1 MGQDLIV
8 VSIVAFLGALL
19 ATPVVLAILRR
30 TRIFDHPNH
39 RSSHSVPTPRGGGWG
54 LLCGFAAGLV
64 ALAWFRG
71 TALPFPWPML
81 AGALLLLVVSAT
93 DDVRG
98 LGAAFRFGAQIV
110 AIALALAGL
119 PGDALL
125 FQGWLP
131 LPLDRL
137 ATAVA
142 WLWFVNLYNFMDGID
157 GLAATEA
164 VAIGA
169 GIGAAAL
176 LAGAAFDSVAA
187 PGWLL
192 AAAAM
197 GFLPWNWQRAR
208 IFLGD
213 VGSILLGFLGG
224 WLLIAL
230 AIEGQAAAAL
240 ILPAYFLA
248 DATVTLLRRLMQGA
262 HPAEPHREHFYQR
275 AIRAGWSHARTTLF
289 VACVNAGLFLLALL
303 SVDHPW
309 PAIAGAALL
318 TGGALAFLDHAWR
331 RRRG

>member
-1 MGQDLIV
+1 
-8 VSIVAFLGALL
+8 
-19 ATPVVLAILRR
+19 
-30 TRIFDHPNH
+30 
-39 RSSHSVPTPRGGGWG
+39 
-54 LLCGFAAGLV
+54 
-64 ALAWFRG
+64 
-71 TALPFPWPML
+71 ML
-81 AGALLLLVVSAT
+81 AGALLLLIVSAT

-318 TGGALAFLDHAWR
+318 TGGALAFLDRAWR
-331 RRRG
+331 NRRGQVS